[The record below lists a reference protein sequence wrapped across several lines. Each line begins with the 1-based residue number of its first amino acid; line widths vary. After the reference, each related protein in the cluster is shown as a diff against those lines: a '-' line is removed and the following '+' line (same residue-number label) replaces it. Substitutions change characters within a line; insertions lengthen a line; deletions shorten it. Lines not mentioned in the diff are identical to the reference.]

1 MRPPLFTPATTPVVP
16 RPSPLLL
23 FIEQAQRVLVY
34 APARRSDR

>member
-1 MRPPLFTPATTPVVP
+1 MRAPVYAPSTIPPVP

-34 APARRSDR
+34 APGRRA

>member
-1 MRPPLFTPATTPVVP
+1 MRAPIYAPSTTPFVP

-34 APARRSDR
+34 APERR